1 MYEVFAAKKKYLE
14 CLEALQD
21 HMVDEPEF
29 DLRVFDEF
37 TGLNFAHLY

>member
-29 DLRVFDEF
+29 DLRLFDEF